1 MTRYNHNSVTW
12 IFHSV
17 HVPLTR
23 KHYFTVI
30 KVDLNIKTAS
40 LLKDQLVMI
49 QKMNESFHSRLLCI
63 QKIKIHGI
71 PFLFCRRRFIHCS
84 VLHQKY
90 PLRQEKNI
98 SGVYPNHFL
107 LFISRKFKYMTTTTR
122 NDILVVNTNKE
133 NIITNSTYITKK
145 KNKQSFSQYTF

>member
-1 MTRYNHNSVTW
+1 MNHS
-12 IFHSV
+12 IADCFAYRKLKYMEFH
-17 HVPLTR
+17 
-23 KHYFTVI
+23 
-30 KVDLNIKTAS
+30 
-40 LLKDQLVMI
+40 
-49 QKMNESFHSRLLCI
+49 
-63 QKIKIHGI
+63 
-71 PFLFCRRRFIHCS
+71 FCSAEEDFIHCS

-98 SGVYPNHFL
+98 SRVYPNHFL

-145 KNKQSFSQYTF
+145 ENK

>member
-12 IFHSV
+12 IFNSV

-40 LLKDQLVMI
+40 LLRDQLVMI
-49 QKMNESFHSRLLCI
+49 QQMNESFHSRLLCI
-63 QKIKIHGI
+63 IGYRKSKYMEFH
-71 PFLFCRRRFIHCS
+71 FCSAEEDFIHCS

-122 NDILVVNTNKE
+122 NDILVVNT
-133 NIITNSTYITKK
+133 TKK
-145 KNKQSFSQYTF
+145 T